1 MDCHKGFRLH
11 EWQVDPPQNRV
22 FGPDGETHL
31 SPRSMD
37 VLVLMA
43 ERAGEVVSRDDFI
56 EHIWRPAVVS
66 DHALNRC
73 ISELRRVLEDSSGH
87 PRFIETIPKRG
98 YRLVAPVEPLEA
110 SNRTGSQGHVPRRWR
125 GLHVIAAFGM
135 ALVIAGGYYLFN
147 DERGTDGAPDPSL
160 AVLPFEVVG
169 KQSPGQFADGLHH
182 DLLTQLS
189 QIDDLRVISRSSV
202 MRYRDAVRPI
212 PEIASE
218 LSVSW
223 ILEGAVQQIGDRIQL
238 NAQLIDATTDSHAW
252 ARTYRRELT
261 AENLFAIQADIVRDI
276 AAAMQARLTPD
287 EQDRLVAVPT
297 RNLEAYELVI
307 RGHTLL
313 PQRTESTMHEAAR
326 LFRQATDAD
335 PDYAEAWAGLAYS
348 RILLAYYGYED
359 PETLLPKARD
369 DARRALEL
377 DPDLPIGHV
386 ALGTIHMHLDRNGPA
401 ALDALERAH
410 TLSSEHK
417 GWYSWMTAVAGD
429 LELAVTLMEELVRQ
443 NPFSAAANM
452 SVAFLYL
459 AERRTDAAL
468 EHARKARELSPGYAL
483 ARLLEGQALLIQG
496 RHQEAIAAMKRA
508 LDLSSAGTEPGYQA
522 WLAAA
527 HARAGEDKRAH
538 ELMERVEGSNDAFA
552 LGIAHVG
559 LRQDEAAFEALSRNE
574 WDDNQAIMLRFHPF
588 FDPLREDERYREL
601 IRQLDRTWALA
612 EDSPDDH

>member
-1 MDCHKGFRLH
+1 MDCHEGFRLH
-11 EWQVDPPQNRV
+11 DWQVDPRQNRV
-22 FGPDGETHL
+22 SGPAGEIRL

-43 ERAGEVVSRDDFI
+43 ERAGEVVSRDDFS

-73 ISELRRVLEDSSGH
+73 ISELRRALEDSSDS

-98 YRLVAPVEPLEA
+98 YRLVAPVEPLD
-110 SNRTGSQGHVPRRWR
+110 GSARGGSSGQFARGWR
-125 GLHVIAAFGM
+125 GVSLIAAVGV

-147 DERGTDGAPDPSL
+147 DQSGMDGAPDPSL

-169 KQSPGQFADGLHH
+169 EDSPSQFADGLHH

-189 QIDDLRVISRSSV
+189 QIDDLRIISRSSV
-202 MRYRDAVRPI
+202 MRYRDTIRPI
-212 PEIASE
+212 PEIGSE

-276 AAAMQARLTPD
+276 AAAMEAHLTQD
-287 EQDRLVAVPT
+287 EQDRLVTVPT
-297 RNLEAYELVI
+297 QDLEAYELVI

-313 PQRTESTMHEAAR
+313 PQRTESTMREAAE

-335 PDYAEAWAGLAYS
+335 PDYAEAWAGLSYA
-348 RILLAYYGYED
+348 RILLAYYGFED
-359 PETLLPKARD
+359 PESLLPKARD
-369 DARRALEL
+369 NARKALEL
-377 DPDLPIGHV
+377 NPDLPFAHM

-401 ALDALERAH
+401 ALDALQRAH

-429 LELAVTLMEELVRQ
+429 LERAVALMEELVRQ

-452 SVAFLYL
+452 SIAFLYL
-459 AERRTDAAL
+459 GDRQTDEAL

-483 ARLLEGQALLIQG
+483 AWLLEGQALLIQG
-496 RHQEAIAAMKRA
+496 RHPEAIAAVEQA
-508 LDLSSAGTEPGYQA
+508 LDFSSAGSEPGYQA

-527 HARAGEDKRAH
+527 NARAGKNERAR
-538 ELMERVEGSNDAFA
+538 ELMERIEGSNDAFA
-552 LGIAHVG
+552 MGVAHLG
-559 LRQDEAAFEALSRNE
+559 LRQDEAALEALSRND

-588 FDPLREDERYREL
+588 FDPLRNDERYREL
-601 IRQLDRTWALA
+601 IRQLDRMWALA